1 MDVLASAYDS
11 DEPTDERDEEE
22 SQESTKINFEESSS
36 VFQAISQRCTP
47 DSAPRVADKVKNVY
61 SLLVAS
67 YPGFLGLALQC
78 RQSHCYTY
86 SCLCIVELQISA

>member
-22 SQESTKINFEESSS
+22 SQENTKINFEESSS

-47 DSAPRVADKVKNVY
+47 DSAPRVADKVINVWY
-61 SLLVAS
+61 SIIS
-67 YPGFLGLALQC
+67 GRQC
-78 RQSHCYTY
+78 SAHNHIVTHTSV
-86 SCLCIVELQISA
+86 SCTVELQSVRQT